1 MDALGAGRGLGPG
14 FRVPGG
20 VGKLPP
26 RHAGGPGAL
35 AVAPPVAPAPVVP
48 AGSAAPPAGVPAALP
63 PAGDAAPA
71 AGAPAGPGPGGGG
84 GGAGRGGGG
93 GEAGGNEPAEL
104 KVVYIVL

>member
-35 AVAPPVAPAPVVP
+35 AVAPPVAPAPVIP
-48 AGSAAPPAGVPAALP
+48 AGSAAAAAVVPAAIPPAGSAA
-63 PAGDAAPA
+63 AA
-71 AGAPAGPGPGGGG
+71 AGALRS
-84 GGAGRGGGG
+84 GRLLASGSV
-93 GEAGGNEPAEL
+93 E
-104 KVVYIVL
+104 